1 MRMYDFIDPNGNGCC
16 NLNYPPSSLDIWA
29 PSARLGYIAGFSR
42 SLNNRGVLD
51 FRRPQR
57 IDHTLG
63 VPKDRSNLG
72 YPEALGSPELPPM
85 ESLGTATGS
94 LGSREAPRS
103 PRTRIPR
110 GSYRWGPHG
119 STISERQ
126 RCIAFSIVLKS
137 IDFARRPDACASKLP
152 RTCLSSSITKCH
164 PQSLHL
170 HIT

>member
-1 MRMYDFIDPNGNGCC
+1 MNMRMYDFIDPNGNGCC

-72 YPEALGSPELPPM
+72 YPEALGSPELPPWNHWVP
-85 ESLGTATGS
+85 L
-94 LGSREAPRS
+94 RAPWGPVR
-103 PRTRIPR
+103 PR
-110 GSYRWGPHG
+110 GPRGPGSPEDPTDGDPMVVPYRNA
-119 STISERQ
+119 SV
-126 RCIAFSIVLKS
+126 VLR
-137 IDFARRPDACASKLP
+137 FP
-152 RTCLSSSITKCH
+152 
-164 PQSLHL
+164 
-170 HIT
+170 